1 MSSKKCAFA
10 IFIYCIKTDSYCLSE
25 LLVVV
30 GKVCENHMPDCPSL
44 LSFLVTRD
52 SLGVSQQ
59 VAVALPGFRQPA
71 EEGVAAVNGVW
82 CRGKGET
89 GQ

>member
-52 SLGVSQQ
+52 SLVLHLHGLSEDSLGQTL
-59 VAVALPGFRQPA
+59 AKALENDP
-71 EEGVAAVNGVW
+71 
-82 CRGKGET
+82 
-89 GQ
+89 